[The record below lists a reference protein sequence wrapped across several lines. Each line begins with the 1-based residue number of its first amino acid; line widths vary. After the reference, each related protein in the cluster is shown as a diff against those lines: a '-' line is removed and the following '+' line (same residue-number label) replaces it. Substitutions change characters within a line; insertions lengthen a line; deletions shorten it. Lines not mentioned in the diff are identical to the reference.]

1 MNRDALVARIKL
13 NLGFISG
20 TAFDADI
27 VTSLQQV
34 QEELEREPEL
44 PWFLKKAFTGLA
56 TVADTKTVAVP
67 NDFIRLF
74 TSDQMFMR
82 NSENEETPVLQDE
95 EGFLRIRYPIS
106 EDTGTPQ
113 GFAIVNGQFRFYP
126 TPDAV
131 YTIQGTYFAKDAV
144 LSSGATT
151 NLWSTHLEEVLIGK
165 AGFILASGKRD
176 KIAMEL
182 FAGILGRGMQKLNEM
197 NTADEAA
204 GSKPVMGGED

>member
-44 PWFLKKAFTGLA
+44 PWFLKKAFTGLV

-67 NDFIRLF
+67 TDFIRLF

-126 TPDAV
+126 
-131 YTIQGTYFAKDAV
+131 IIF
-144 LSSGATT
+144 
-151 NLWSTHLEEVLIGK
+151 
-165 AGFILASGKRD
+165 
-176 KIAMEL
+176 
-182 FAGILGRGMQKLNEM
+182 GRKL
-197 NTADEAA
+197 
-204 GSKPVMGGED
+204 